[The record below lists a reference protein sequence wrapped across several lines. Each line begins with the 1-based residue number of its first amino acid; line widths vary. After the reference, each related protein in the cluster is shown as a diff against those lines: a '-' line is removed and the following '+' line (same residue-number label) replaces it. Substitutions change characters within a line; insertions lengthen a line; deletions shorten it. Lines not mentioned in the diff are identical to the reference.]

1 MPITITMPALSP
13 TMTEGTLSAWHK
25 KEGDAVKAGDVI
37 AEIETDKATM
47 EVEAVDEG
55 TLAKIIVPAGTQ
67 NVQVNAPIALLLGEG
82 EGKDAIEGFGQEKP
96 TIPPAENKAAAAAPT
111 PAPLPAAA
119 TAPQAA
125 VAAPPADVRG
135 ANERVIASP
144 LAKRMANQAGLD
156 LSALSGSGPHGRI
169 VKRDIEQAVAG
180 GGAKQAPA
188 AKAPT
193 AVPVVTSPTQ
203 PAAPVS
209 TVDARALADAY
220 GMKYRAEPNSSV
232 RKVIARRLSE
242 SKQTVPHFY
251 LTIDCVIDK
260 LLAARKE
267 LNAGDETLKVSVN
280 DFVIRAVALAL
291 KAVPAAN
298 TAWAGAD
305 TLWFERADIS
315 VAVATPGGLI
325 TPIIKAAETKGIG
338 TIAREMKDL
347 AERARANKLKPE
359 EYQGGTFSIS
369 NLGMYGIKQ
378 FEAVIN
384 PPQACI
390 LAVGAGEPRAIV
402 KDGAVT
408 AATVMSCTLS
418 VDHRAVD
425 GAVGAEFLAAF
436 KRLIENP
443 LTMLL

>member
-25 KEGDAVKAGDVI
+25 KEGEAVKAGDVI

-55 TLAKIIVPAGTQ
+55 VLAKILVSAGTQ
-67 NVQVNAPIALLLGEG
+67 NVQVNSPIALLLAEG
-82 EGKDAIEGFGQEKP
+82 EGKDAIEGFGLEKP
-96 TIPPAENKAAAAAPT
+96 MTPPAENKAVPAAPAAPVPAVPPPKAAPAPVAAAVP
-111 PAPLPAAA
+111 
-119 TAPQAA
+119 
-125 VAAPPADVRG
+125 VADVKTG
-135 ANERVIASP
+135 NERVVASP
-144 LAKRMANQAGLD
+144 LAKRMANQAGID
-156 LSALSGSGPHGRI
+156 LAALAGTGPNGRI
-169 VKRDIEQAVAG
+169 VKRDIEQAVQSG
-180 GGAKQAPA
+180 TLRKQTV
-188 AKAPT
+188 APT
-193 AVPVVTSPTQ
+193 PSVAPSS
-203 PAAPVS
+203 AAPVALAGG
-209 TVDARALADAY
+209 VDARALADAY
-220 GMKYRAEPNSSV
+220 GMKYRAEPNSSM
-232 RKVIARRLSE
+232 RRVIARRLTE

-267 LNAGDETLKVSVN
+267 LNAGDEALKASVN

-291 KAVPAAN
+291 KHVPAAN
-298 TAWAGAD
+298 TAWAGND
-305 TLWFERADIS
+305 TLWFEHADIS

-347 AERARANKLKPE
+347 AERARAGKLKPE
-359 EYQGGTFSIS
+359 EFQGGTFSIS
-369 NLGMYGIKQ
+369 NLGMYGVKQ

-402 KDGAVT
+402 KDGALGI
-408 AATVMSCTLS
+408 ATVMSCTLS

>member
-25 KEGDAVKAGDVI
+25 KEGEAVKAGDVI

-82 EGKDAIEGFGQEKP
+82 EGKDAIEGFGLEKP
-96 TIPPAENKAAAAAPT
+96 MTPPAENKAVAAAPA
-111 PAPLPAAA
+111 APVSAAPVA
-119 TAPQAA
+119 QKAA
-125 VAAPPADVRG
+125 VAAVASSAPVADVKG
-135 ANERVIASP
+135 ANERIVASP
-144 LAKRMANQAGLD
+144 LAKRMANQSGID
-156 LSALSGSGPHGRI
+156 LGALAGSGPNGRI
-169 VKRDIEQAVAG
+169 VKRDVELAMQGSAPR
-180 GGAKQAPA
+180 KPAPA
-188 AKAPT
+188 PSAAPT
-193 AVPVVTSPTQ
+193 AG
-203 PAAPVS
+203 AAPVALAAG
-209 TVDARALADAY
+209 VDARALADAH
-220 GMKYRAEPNSSV
+220 GMKYRAEANSSM
-232 RKVIARRLSE
+232 RRVIARRLTE

-267 LNAGDETLKVSVN
+267 LNAGDEALKASVN

-291 KAVPAAN
+291 KQVPAAN
-298 TAWAGAD
+298 TAWAGTD
-305 TLWFERADIS
+305 TLWFEHADVS

-347 AERARANKLKPE
+347 AERARAGKLKPE
-359 EYQGGTFSIS
+359 EFQGGTFSIS
-369 NLGMYGIKQ
+369 NLGMYGVKQ

-402 KDGAVT
+402 KDGALGV
-408 AATVMSCTLS
+408 ATVMSCTLS

-425 GAVGAEFLAAF
+425 GAVGAAFLAAF